1 MTNTNTNF
9 KIENLKTIVTHDGV
23 FHADEVFATA
33 LIKLI
38 AKSNNSEN
46 KIEVV
51 RTRNPKVL
59 QEHLDLETSIV
70 IDVGNSEFDHHQ
82 ELKYNTINGE
92 EIPMSS
98 FGLVHKKFLELNLIS
113 FDKDLQSLV
122 TEIDKAD
129 NGVAPSTVSTL
140 IRTFTPNW
148 NDTSDTAMDDAF
160 KKAVKFAKG
169 ILKNMLGKTNSSLL
183 AEETIK
189 NEIQNLKT
197 QNEFKTKNKKRNYL
211 ILETFIPFQET
222 IIKHN
227 ETVSEEDKIKFVI
240 NKNKNKYNLHTIK
253 KSLGSFENHV
263 DLISLDM
270 AKELGINVDFIH
282 NNKFFAVADSME
294 ALEEIIAISMG
305 EV

>member
-1 MTNTNTNF
+1 MTNTNL
-9 KIENLKTIVTHDGV
+9 KIETINAIVTHDGV

-38 AKSNNSEN
+38 AKSNNQN

-51 RTRNPKVL
+51 RTRNPKIL
-59 QEHLDLETSIV
+59 QEHLELETSIV

-92 EIPMSS
+92 EVPMSS
-98 FGLVHKKFLELNLIS
+98 FGLVHKKFLELDLIS

-189 NEIQNLKT
+189 DEIQNLKK
-197 QNEFKTKNKKRNYL
+197 QELLYGMKRNYL
-211 ILETFIPFQET
+211 ILETFVPFQET
-222 IIKHN
+222 IIKYN

-253 KSLGSFENHV
+253 KALGSFENHI

-282 NNKFFAVADSME
+282 NNKFFAVADSIE

-305 EV
+305 KV

>member
-1 MTNTNTNF
+1 MTNTNL

-38 AKSNNSEN
+38 AKSNNEN

-51 RTRNPKVL
+51 RTRNPKIL
-59 QEHLDLETSIV
+59 QEHLELETSIV

-82 ELKYNTINGE
+82 ELKYNLINGE

-98 FGLVHKKFLELNLIS
+98 FGLVHKKFLELDLIS

-129 NGVAPSTVSTL
+129 NGVAPSTISTL

-148 NDTSDTAMDDAF
+148 NDKSETAMDDAF

-169 ILKNMLGKTNSSLL
+169 ILKNMLEKTKYNFF
-183 AEETIK
+183 AEEIIKDEIK
-189 NEIQNLKT
+189 NLKKQELLYGT
-197 QNEFKTKNKKRNYL
+197 KRNYL
-211 ILETFIPFQET
+211 ILQSFIPFQET

-253 KSLGSFENHV
+253 KSLGSFENHI

-282 NNKFFAVADSME
+282 NNKFFAVADSIE
-294 ALEEIIAISMG
+294 ALEEIISISMG